1 MFQLFIA
8 YQPLVDLFLLHAG
21 LALGQYIVLRAGVF
35 SIANAGLTAIGA
47 YLAAWLTLKAGLH
60 PAFSVVAG
68 AIAGMLVSMLLS
80 WPLARLRGVYQ
91 AIATLAFV
99 QVVLSLNVYS
109 ESITGGAMG
118 MNGIPKVVS
127 TGTLVLA
134 LAGTLYVMWAI
145 NQTRLG
151 RAFDAI
157 RQDETVAAS
166 LGTSVRYY
174 QTVAFAL
181 SGTIA
186 GFYGGLEAFH
196 SYSIEP
202 SRFGFD
208 FVVAILSYV
217 VLGGRRSIWGP
228 VVGTAVL
235 LALPELARPLAEYR
249 TLVYGLIMV
258 AVMGYLPRGVYDTFV
273 EYLYRRRIARL
284 DRATL
289 AGGTEAKQ

>member
-1 MFQLFIA
+1 MLQLFVA
-8 YQPLVDLFLLHAG
+8 YQPLIDLFLLHSG

-47 YLAAWLTLKAGLH
+47 YLAAWMTVKAGVH
-60 PAFSVVAG
+60 PALSVVAG
-68 AIAGMLVSMLLS
+68 TLAGTLMAMLLS

-99 QVVLSLNVYS
+99 QVVLSLNVFA
-109 ESITGGAMG
+109 EGVTGGAMG

-127 TGTLVLA
+127 TGTLLVA
-134 LAGTLYVMWAI
+134 LLGTIYIMWSI
-145 NQTRLG
+145 SRTRLG

-174 QTVAFAL
+174 QTIAFAL
-181 SGTIA
+181 SGAVA
-186 GFYGGLEAFH
+186 GFFGALEAFNSH
-196 SYSIEP
+196 SMEP
-202 SRFGFD
+202 NRFGFD

-228 VVGTAVL
+228 IVGTAVL
-235 LALPELARPLAEYR
+235 LALPELARPLADYR

-273 EYLYRRRIARL
+273 EYLHRRRIARA
-284 DRATL
+284 DRTNGGQ
-289 AGGTEAKQ
+289 AGEAAP

>member
-1 MFQLFIA
+1 MIQLFIA
-8 YQPLVDLFLLHAG
+8 YQPLVDLFLLHSG

-35 SIANAGLTAIGA
+35 SVANAGLTAIGA
-47 YLAAWLTLKAGLH
+47 YLSAWLTLKAGVH
-60 PAFSVVAG
+60 PALAVVAG
-68 AIAGMLVSMLLS
+68 TIAGTLVAMLLS

-109 ESITGGAMG
+109 ERFTGGAMG

-127 TGTLVLA
+127 TGTLLIA
-134 LAGTLYVMWAI
+134 LVATLYIMWSI
-145 NQTRLG
+145 NRTRLG

-181 SGTIA
+181 SGAIA
-186 GFYGGLEAFH
+186 GFFGGLEAFH

-202 SRFGFD
+202 GRYGFD
-208 FVVAILSYV
+208 FLVAVLSYV

-258 AVMGYLPRGVYDTFV
+258 AVMGYMPRGVFDTFV
-273 EYLYRRRIARL
+273 EYRHRKRMARL
-284 DRATL
+284 DVAGLPVATQ
-289 AGGTEAKQ
+289 AAK

>member
-1 MFQLFIA
+1 MTELFIA
-8 YQPLVDLFLLHAG
+8 YRPLIDLFLLHSG
-21 LALGQYIVLRAGVF
+21 FALGQYIVLRAGVF
-35 SIANAGLTAIGA
+35 SVANAGLTAIGA
-47 YLAAWLTLKAGLH
+47 YLAAWLTLRAGVH
-60 PAFSVVAG
+60 PAISVVAG
-68 AIAGMLVSMLLS
+68 TLAGTLVALLLS

-109 ESITGGAMG
+109 ERFTGGAMG

-127 TGTLVLA
+127 TGTLFIALLA
-134 LAGTLYVMWAI
+134 TIYLMWAI
-145 NQTRLG
+145 NRTRLG

-174 QTVAFAL
+174 QSIAFAL
-181 SGTIA
+181 SGAIA
-186 GFYGGLEAFH
+186 GFFGTMEAFNT
-196 SYSIEP
+196 YTIEP
-202 SRFGFD
+202 NRFGFD
-208 FVVAILSYV
+208 FLVAALSYV

-249 TLVYGLIMV
+249 TLVYGLIMI
-258 AVMGYLPRGVYDTFV
+258 AVMAYLPRGVYDTFV
-273 EYLYRRRIARL
+273 EYLHRRRMV
-284 DRATL
+284 RADAAEPATV
-289 AGGTEAKQ
+289 AGGKP

>member
-1 MFQLFIA
+1 MLQLFVA
-8 YQPLVDLFLLHAG
+8 YQPLIDLFLLHAG

-47 YLAAWLTLKAGLH
+47 YLAAGLTVKMGLH
-60 PAFSVVAG
+60 PALSVVAG
-68 AIAGMLVSMLLS
+68 TLAGTLVAMLLS

-109 ESITGGAMG
+109 ERFTGGAMG

-127 TGTLVLA
+127 TGILSIALLATVYLV
-134 LAGTLYVMWAI
+134 WAI

-157 RQDETVAAS
+157 RQDEVVAAS
-166 LGTSVRYY
+166 LGASVRYY

-181 SGTIA
+181 SGAIA
-186 GFYGGLEAFH
+186 GFFGALEAFN

-208 FVVAILSYV
+208 FVVAVLSYV

-228 VVGTAVL
+228 LVGTAVL
-235 LALPELARPLAEYR
+235 IALPELARPLADYR

-258 AVMGYLPRGVYDTFV
+258 LVMGYLPRGVFDSCAET
-273 EYLYRRRIARL
+273 LHRRRIARV
-284 DRATL
+284 DRAAMAL
-289 AGGTEAKQ
+289 ANRGKA

>member
-1 MFQLFIA
+1 MLQLFVA
-8 YQPLVDLFLLHAG
+8 YQPLIDLFLLHSG

-47 YLAAWLTLKAGLH
+47 YLAAWMTVKAGVH
-60 PAFSVVAG
+60 PALSVVAG
-68 AIAGMLVSMLLS
+68 TVAGTLMAMLLS

-91 AIATLAFV
+91 AIASLAFV
-99 QVVLSLNVYS
+99 QVVLSLNVFA
-109 ESITGGAMG
+109 EGVTGGAMG

-127 TGTLVLA
+127 TGTLLLA
-134 LAGTLYVMWAI
+134 LLGTIYVMWSI
-145 NQTRLG
+145 NRTRLG

-166 LGTSVRYY
+166 LGASVRYY
-174 QTVAFAL
+174 QTIAFAL
-181 SGTIA
+181 SGAVA
-186 GFYGGLEAFH
+186 GFFGALEAFN
-196 SYSIEP
+196 SYSMEP
-202 SRFGFD
+202 NRFGFD

-228 VVGTAVL
+228 IVGTAVL
-235 LALPELARPLAEYR
+235 LALPELARPLADYR

-273 EYLYRRRIARL
+273 EYLHRRRIARADL
-284 DRATL
+284 ATG
-289 AGGTEAKQ
+289 AQTGESSA

>member
-1 MFQLFIA
+1 MLQLFVA
-8 YQPLVDLFLLHAG
+8 YQPLIDLFLLHSG

-47 YLAAWLTLKAGLH
+47 YLAAWMTVKAGVH
-60 PAFSVVAG
+60 PALSVVAG
-68 AIAGMLVSMLLS
+68 TVAGTLMAMLLS

-99 QVVLSLNVYS
+99 QVVLSLNVFA
-109 ESITGGAMG
+109 EGVTGGAMG

-127 TGTLVLA
+127 TGTLLLA
-134 LAGTLYVMWAI
+134 LLGTIYIMWSI
-145 NQTRLG
+145 NRTRLG

-174 QTVAFAL
+174 QTIAFAL
-181 SGTIA
+181 SGAVA
-186 GFYGGLEAFH
+186 GFFGALEAFNSH
-196 SYSIEP
+196 SMEP
-202 SRFGFD
+202 NRFGFD

-228 VVGTAVL
+228 IVGTAVL
-235 LALPELARPLAEYR
+235 LALPELARPLADYR

-273 EYLYRRRIARL
+273 EYLQRRRIARADL
-284 DRATL
+284 TTGAQTGEGS
-289 AGGTEAKQ
+289 A

>member
-1 MFQLFIA
+1 MLQLFVA
-8 YQPLVDLFLLHAG
+8 YQPLIDLFLLHAG

-47 YLAAWLTLKAGLH
+47 YLAAGLTVKMGLH
-60 PAFSVVAG
+60 PALSVVAG
-68 AIAGMLVSMLLS
+68 TLAGTLVAMLLS

-109 ESITGGAMG
+109 ERFTGGAMG

-127 TGTLVLA
+127 TGILSIALVATVYL
-134 LAGTLYVMWAI
+134 VWAI

-157 RQDETVAAS
+157 RQDEVVAAS
-166 LGTSVRYY
+166 LGASVRYY

-181 SGTIA
+181 SGAIA
-186 GFYGGLEAFH
+186 GFFGALEAFN

-228 VVGTAVL
+228 LVGTAVL
-235 LALPELARPLAEYR
+235 IALPELARPLADYR

-258 AVMGYLPRGVYDTFV
+258 LVMGYLPRGVFDSCA
-273 EYLYRRRIARL
+273 EYLHRRRIARV
-284 DRATL
+284 DRAAMAL
-289 AGGTEAKQ
+289 ANRGKA

>member
-1 MFQLFIA
+1 MLQLFTA
-8 YQPLVDLFLLHAG
+8 YQPLIDLFLLHAG

-47 YLAAWLTLKAGLH
+47 YLAAGLTLKAGVH
-60 PAFSVVAG
+60 PALSVVAG
-68 AIAGMLVSMLLS
+68 ALAGMLVAVLLS

-99 QVVLSLNVYS
+99 QVVLSLNVFS
-109 ESITGGAMG
+109 ESLTGGAMG
-118 MNGIPKVVS
+118 MNGIPKLVS
-127 TGTLVLA
+127 TGTLLVA
-134 LAGTLYVMWAI
+134 LAGTLYIMWAI
-145 NQTRLG
+145 NRTRLG

-181 SGTIA
+181 SGAIA

-235 LALPELARPLAEYR
+235 LALPELARPLADYR
-249 TLVYGLIMV
+249 TLVYGLILV
-258 AVMGYLPRGVYDTFV
+258 AVMGYLPRGVYDSLV
-273 EYLYRRRIARL
+273 ETLYRRRIAHT
-284 DRATL
+284 DL
-289 AGGTEAKQ
+289 AAMAAGNGAGQ

>member
-1 MFQLFIA
+1 MLQLFIA
-8 YQPLVDLFLLHAG
+8 YQPLIDLFLLHSG
-21 LALGQYIVLRAGVF
+21 LALAQYLVLRAGVF

-47 YLAAWLTLKAGLH
+47 YLAAGLTLKAGWP
-60 PAFSVVAG
+60 PALTMVLG
-68 AIAGMLVSMLLS
+68 AVAGMLVSMLLS
-80 WPLARLRGVYQ
+80 LPLARLRGVYQ

-109 ESITGGAMG
+109 ESLTGGAMG

-127 TGTLVLA
+127 TWTLLIA
-134 LAGTLYVMWAI
+134 LAGTLYIVWAI

-181 SGTIA
+181 SGGIA

-202 SRFGFD
+202 SRFGFE

-235 LALPELARPLAEYR
+235 LALPELARPLADYR

-258 AVMGYLPRGVYDTFV
+258 LVMGYLPRGVYDTFV
-273 EYLYRRRIARL
+273 EFLYRRRIARM
-284 DRATL
+284 DRAEM
-289 AGGTEAKQ
+289 ASSQGGAS

>member
-1 MFQLFIA
+1 MLQLFVA
-8 YQPLVDLFLLHAG
+8 YQPLIDLFLLHSG

-47 YLAAWLTLKAGLH
+47 YLAAWMTVKAGVH
-60 PAFSVVAG
+60 PALSVLAGTVAG
-68 AIAGMLVSMLLS
+68 TLMAMLLS

-99 QVVLSLNVYS
+99 QVVLSLNVFA
-109 ESITGGAMG
+109 EGVTGGAMG

-127 TGTLVLA
+127 TGTLLLA
-134 LAGTLYVMWAI
+134 LLGTIYIMWSI
-145 NQTRLG
+145 NRTRLG

-166 LGTSVRYY
+166 LGASVRYY
-174 QTVAFAL
+174 QTIAFAL
-181 SGTIA
+181 SGAVA
-186 GFYGGLEAFH
+186 GFFGALEAFN
-196 SYSIEP
+196 SYSMEP
-202 SRFGFD
+202 NRFGFD

-228 VVGTAVL
+228 IVGTAVL
-235 LALPELARPLAEYR
+235 LALPELARPLADYR

-273 EYLYRRRIARL
+273 EYLHRRRIARADL
-284 DRATL
+284 TTGRQ
-289 AGGTEAKQ
+289 AGEGSA

>member
-1 MFQLFIA
+1 MLQLFVA
-8 YQPLVDLFLLHAG
+8 YQPLIDLFLLHAG

-47 YLAAWLTLKAGLH
+47 YLAAGLTVKMGLH
-60 PAFSVVAG
+60 PALSVVAG
-68 AIAGMLVSMLLS
+68 AVAGTLVAMLLS

-109 ESITGGAMG
+109 ERFTGGAMG

-127 TGTLVLA
+127 TGILSIALLATVYLV
-134 LAGTLYVMWAI
+134 WAI

-157 RQDETVAAS
+157 RQDEVVAAS
-166 LGTSVRYY
+166 LGASVRYY

-181 SGTIA
+181 SGAIA
-186 GFYGGLEAFH
+186 GFFGALEAFN

-228 VVGTAVL
+228 LVGTAVL
-235 LALPELARPLAEYR
+235 IALPELARPLADYR

-258 AVMGYLPRGVYDTFV
+258 LVMGYLPRGVFDSCA
-273 EYLYRRRIARL
+273 EYLHRRRIARV
-284 DRATL
+284 DRAAMAL
-289 AGGTEAKQ
+289 ANRGKA

>member
-8 YQPLVDLFLLHAG
+8 YQPLIDLFLLHSG

-47 YLAAWLTLKAGLH
+47 YLAAWMTVKAGVH
-60 PAFSVVAG
+60 PALSVVAG
-68 AIAGMLVSMLLS
+68 TLAGTLMAMLLS

-99 QVVLSLNVYS
+99 QVVLSLNVFA
-109 ESITGGAMG
+109 EGVTGGAMG

-127 TGTLVLA
+127 TGTLLVA
-134 LAGTLYVMWAI
+134 LLGTIYIMWSI
-145 NQTRLG
+145 SRTRLG

-174 QTVAFAL
+174 QTIAFAL
-181 SGTIA
+181 SGAVA
-186 GFYGGLEAFH
+186 GFFGALEAFNSH
-196 SYSIEP
+196 SMEP
-202 SRFGFD
+202 NRFGFD

-228 VVGTAVL
+228 IVGTAVL
-235 LALPELARPLAEYR
+235 LALPELARPLADYR

-273 EYLYRRRIARL
+273 EYLHRRRIARA
-284 DRATL
+284 DRTNGGQ
-289 AGGTEAKQ
+289 AGEAAP

>member
-1 MFQLFIA
+1 MLQLFIA
-8 YQPLVDLFLLHAG
+8 YQPLIDLFLLHSG
-21 LALGQYIVLRAGVF
+21 LALAQYLVLRAGVF
-35 SIANAGLTAIGA
+35 SVANAGLTAIGA
-47 YLAAWLTLKAGLH
+47 YLAAGLTLKAGVH
-60 PAFSVVAG
+60 PAFAMVLG

-80 WPLARLRGVYQ
+80 LPLARLRGVYQ

-109 ESITGGAMG
+109 EGLTGGAMG

-127 TGTLVLA
+127 T
-134 LAGTLYVMWAI
+134 
-145 NQTRLG
+145 
-151 RAFDAI
+151 
-157 RQDETVAAS
+157 
-166 LGTSVRYY
+166 SVRYH

-181 SGTIA
+181 SGGIA

-202 SRFGFD
+202 SRFGFE

-235 LALPELARPLAEYR
+235 LALPELARPLADYR

-258 AVMGYLPRGVYDTFV
+258 LVMGYLPRGVYDTFV
-273 EYLYRRRIARL
+273 EFLYRRRIARM
-284 DRATL
+284 DRA
-289 AGGTEAKQ
+289 AMAKSQVGAP